1 MRRILIIGSGGA
13 GKSTLAIRIGEL
25 LGLPVM
31 HLDALYW
38 NAGWVPS
45 PAEEWR
51 ERVADL
57 TRRDTWVMDGNF
69 GGTLDMRLAACDTV
83 IFLDM
88 PRILCMTRVVRRWLR
103 YRGRSRPDM
112 AEGCPEK
119 VDGEFARWIW
129 GYPLKSRPKILR
141 RLEAVASEK
150 RVVIIRSRRELE
162 RFVAELGEAGSAV
175 VR

>member
-1 MRRILIIGSGGA
+1 MRRVMIIGSGGA

-25 LGLPVM
+25 LGLPVV

-38 NAGWVPS
+38 SAGWVPADS
-45 PAEEWR
+45 DAWR
-51 ERVADL
+51 EQVAEL
-57 TRRDTWVMDGNF
+57 VRRDRWVMDGNF

-88 PRILCMTRVVRRWLR
+88 PRLLCMSRVLRRWFR

-119 VDGEFARWIW
+119 VDAEFVQWIW
-129 GYPLKSRPKILR
+129 GYPLKSRPKIMR
-141 RLEAVASEK
+141 KLEAVAAEK

-162 RFVAELGEAGSAV
+162 RFIEEL
-175 VR
+175 